1 VVAGAI
7 LAALLATGAWWI
19 IAGRGPSPTQS
30 ASIAVL
36 PFANMSGGKD
46 EEYFSDG
53 MTEELINVL
62 SRIEGLQVSARTS
75 SFAFKGQ
82 NADVR
87 EVGSKLGVAS
97 VLEGSVRRAGD
108 RVRIAVQLVDA
119 ANGYRLWS
127 DSYDRQLADVFAL
140 QDEVARTVVA
150 TLRPRL
156 TSKPAPRD
164 TTVMAPAGTRDP
176 EAYLLTLKARHAI
189 RIQTDAEV
197 SKALEFA
204 TEATRRDST
213 YADAYV
219 ALAQVHA
226 ILGHRDLVADSVA
239 IPRARAAVERA
250 LQLNPDNPEARVAL
264 AQVLGLQR
272 DFAGARREL
281 DQALT
286 LKPSDAWA
294 HDAKAFLLVVTEGLT
309 PTAIAEGRLAQR
321 LDPLE
326 AGHSHNLGMML
337 LSRGATTEAV
347 QYFNQSIALEP
358 RTESSYSALGVALA
372 ILGRHAEA
380 EAQIRKAL
388 VISPTALDVLTDQAY
403 VAVLAGKP
411 QEARTI
417 LTQL

>member
-1 VVAGAI
+1 
-7 LAALLATGAWWI
+7 
-19 IAGRGPSPTQS
+19 
-30 ASIAVL
+30 
-36 PFANMSGGKD
+36 
-46 EEYFSDG
+46 
-53 MTEELINVL
+53 
-62 SRIEGLQVSARTS
+62 
-75 SFAFKGQ
+75 
-82 NADVR
+82 
-87 EVGSKLGVAS
+87 
-97 VLEGSVRRAGD
+97 
-108 RVRIAVQLVDA
+108 
-119 ANGYRLWS
+119 
-127 DSYDRQLADVFAL
+127 
-140 QDEVARTVVA
+140 
-150 TLRPRL
+150 
-156 TSKPAPRD
+156 
-164 TTVMAPAGTRDP
+164 
-176 EAYLLTLKARHAI
+176 
-189 RIQTDAEV
+189 
-197 SKALEFA
+197 
-204 TEATRRDST
+204 
-213 YADAYV
+213 
-219 ALAQVHA
+219 
-226 ILGHRDLVADSVA
+226 
-239 IPRARAAVERA
+239 
-250 LQLNPDNPEARVAL
+250 VAL

-417 LTQL
+417 LTQLQGQIGGERGALYIATVHAMLGELDASFEWLDRVSWDQGALLNLRVDLRLESIRSDPRYPQLLKKVALM